1 MAARKKILI
10 MHAAWQK
17 DERGCQMG
25 KKRSYFGCHLICRA
39 GTERQRRVECW
50 HKRKRIKLNVL
61 HLYVSFLLSMPLKI

>member
-1 MAARKKILI
+1 

-50 HKRKRIKLNVL
+50 QKKKENKIKHTAFICEFSSKYATQSVEEDPSL
-61 HLYVSFLLSMPLKI
+61 